1 MSFKNQKEYEKEK
14 QKWNSSRIQEMS
26 PAGYDKFLRDES
38 SFLAAKNAA
47 KNSSTSGSTG
57 SKPSGDRGATGMKIR
72 GNAGSAYSGNTMTID
87 ADDAQFADFGT
98 VFSLKDLTDPGT
110 KFAKKSNF
118 KKYLANIQG
127 KHFDKD
133 GNLVVPEF
141 DMPDRVKLSDDQK
154 AANQALDSQFDDN
167 GFLKIKDVKRPKLD
181 KPKTK
186 KSYRKAAN
194 KLARRMGIED
204 IDKRNKGKNTLRSQ
218 ANRYNKKTG
227 SLTIPDFSLG
237 GSLGKNLMK
246 IGTQYTDLSGV
257 RS

>member
-14 QKWNSSRIQEMS
+14 KKWNSVRMQDMS

-38 SFLAAKNAA
+38 SFLAAKDAA
-47 KNSSTSGSTG
+47 KNSSTSKSSGSQTG
-57 SKPSGDRGATGMKIR
+57 GANEMQIR
-72 GNAGSAYSGNTMTID
+72 GNAGSTYSGNTMTID
-87 ADDAQFADFGT
+87 ADDAQFADFGS
-98 VFSLKDLTDPGT
+98 VFDRKDLANPGT
-110 KFAKKSNF
+110 KFSKRSNYRKF
-118 KKYLANIQG
+118 IEQIQG

-133 GNLVVPEF
+133 GNLIVPKF
-141 DMPDRVKLSDDQK
+141 DMPDRVELSDEQK

-167 GFLKIKDVKRPKLD
+167 GFLKIKDVKKPKLD

-204 IDKRNKGKNTLRSQ
+204 IDKRNKGKNTLRNQ